1 MVAPYDILA
10 PNLEP
15 IRAIF
20 ATRDFDLM
28 LTRLAALNQRFT
40 YGSQTYNWQMWST
53 DVDFWHCVDQ
63 VIWSGKFTAPP
74 MRPHL
79 SSEDRDER
87 LRFLKGFETD
97 AEDREYSG
105 WSKVVFSVK
114 RLMGRD
120 SQYSVKKGLLISMG
134 PMKDSPKRS

>member
-1 MVAPYDILA
+1 M
-10 PNLEP
+10 
-15 IRAIF
+15 
-20 ATRDFDLM
+20 
-28 LTRLAALNQRFT
+28 
-40 YGSQTYNWQMWST
+40 YNWQKWST
-53 DVDFWHCVDQ
+53 DLNFWQCVDGAL
-63 VIWSGKFTAPP
+63 WTGKFTPP
-74 MRPHL
+74 LVPPHW
-79 SSEDRDER
+79 SSEDLDER
-87 LRFLKGFETD
+87 LRFLDGFKID

>member
-1 MVAPYDILA
+1 
-10 PNLEP
+10 
-15 IRAIF
+15 
-20 ATRDFDLM
+20 
-28 LTRLAALNQRFT
+28 
-40 YGSQTYNWQMWST
+40 
-53 DVDFWHCVDQ
+53 
-63 VIWSGKFTAPP
+63 

-97 AEDREYSG
+97 AEDRESSG

>member
-1 MVAPYDILA
+1 MA

-20 ATRDFDLM
+20 ATRDFDLV
-28 LTRLAALNQRFT
+28 LTRVAALNQRFT

-53 DVDFWHCVDQ
+53 DVDFWHCIDG

-87 LRFLKGFETD
+87 LRFLQGFETD

-114 RLMGRD
+114 RFIGRD
-120 SQYSVKKGLLISMG
+120 SQYSVKKGLLMSMG
-134 PMKDSPKRS
+134 PIMDSPRSS